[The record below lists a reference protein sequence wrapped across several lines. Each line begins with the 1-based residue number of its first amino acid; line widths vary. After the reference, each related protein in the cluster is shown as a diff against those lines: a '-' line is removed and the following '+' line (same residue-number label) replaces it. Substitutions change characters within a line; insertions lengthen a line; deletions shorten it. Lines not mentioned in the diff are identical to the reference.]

1 MQRARRLYTHVSCPL
16 CTTSYITQNLEL
28 LIINLC
34 QENKIKELQIIRE
47 DFKEGQDEGQVGYY
61 LRAKK

>member
-34 QENKIKELQIIRE
+34 QENKKKELQIIRE
-47 DFKEGQDEGQVGYY
+47 DFKEGQDEGQAGYY